1 MATAAWFVVAT
12 LTWFK
17 RDVATIARLP
27 VEAHTWTWLD
37 LATASSLGGQALISR
52 SSVTT
57 VTSMMPVDATLSGPF
72 R

>member
-57 VTSMMPVDATLSGPF
+57 DTSPSTL